1 MRIKR
6 FFTLDN
12 EIMVM
17 CNNKEKKTE
26 IADRLYYTIWNN
38 DVLLKNFN
46 LIAFKWKYSLVLIH
60 LNDVSFVLLSIL
72 FKYAFVHFI

>member
-17 CNNKEKKTE
+17 CNNKEKETE
-26 IADRLYYTIWNN
+26 IADRLCYPIHN

-46 LIAFKWKYSLVLIH
+46 LIALKWGYSLVFIH

-72 FKYAFVHFI
+72 FKYAFMHFI